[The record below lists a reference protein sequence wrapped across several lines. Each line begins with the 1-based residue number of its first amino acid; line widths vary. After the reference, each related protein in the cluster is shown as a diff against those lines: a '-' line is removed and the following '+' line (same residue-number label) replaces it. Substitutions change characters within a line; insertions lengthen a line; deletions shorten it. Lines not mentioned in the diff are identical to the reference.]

1 MPVMAN
7 EGLYQIQTEAFS
19 ENLALNL
26 QQEISALR
34 GFVTEGSYVGKT
46 ASVIDY
52 LAPVAMQAPAGRNA
66 LVNVQDNSYQ
76 RRFITPV
83 PKELVQRIDTFDKL
97 LTTTDPTGMLVR
109 GTAAAVAREW
119 DDRII
124 AAAFGTVNIGS
135 STDGTVSTTETWQ
148 QANTTLTGTTN
159 GLMIA
164 DTFGNGSTTI
174 GMTTE
179 KLIEARR
186 LFRKYHVTQPEMMA
200 GELTL
205 IIGSQQEADLL
216 KQVEVV
222 SSEFWARQILNKGSL
237 QGEQYLGWN
246 IHVSERLG
254 YGTDLSGSGNGNCRQ
269 CIAFVRSGM
278 HLGIWKDTE
287 NLISRQELVSGAPWQ
302 INTMMSSGATRLE
315 PGRLLLISCG
325 NDTSGADN
333 I

>member
-1 MPVMAN
+1 MAN

-19 ENLALNL
+19 ANLALNL
-26 QQEISALR
+26 QQEVSALR
-34 GFVTEGSYVGKT
+34 GKVTEGSYRGKA

-66 LVNVQDNSYQ
+66 FVNVQDNSYE

-83 PKELVQRIDTFDKL
+83 PKELVQRVDTFDKL
-97 LTTTDPTGMLVR
+97 LTTTDPTSALVK
-109 GTAAAVAREW
+109 GTAAAIAREW
-119 DDRII
+119 DDRVI
-124 AAAFGTVNIGS
+124 AAAFGTVTIGS
-135 STDGTVSTTETWQ
+135 STDGTVTTTETWQ

-174 GMTTE
+174 GMTVE

-186 LFRKYHVTQPEMMA
+186 LFRHYHVTQPEMMP

-205 IIGSQQEADLL
+205 IIGSQQEADLM

-222 SSEFWARQILNKGSL
+222 SSEFTAKRILDKGSL
-237 QGEQYLGWN
+237 EGEQFLGWN

-254 YGTDLSGSGNGNCRQ
+254 YGTDLSGSNNGNCRQ
-269 CIAFVRSGM
+269 CIAFVRTGM
-278 HLGIWKDTE
+278 HLGVWLDTE
-287 NLISRQELVSGAPWQ
+287 NLITREALISGAPWQ
-302 INTMMSSGATRLE
+302 IHTMMSSGATRLE

>member
-1 MPVMAN
+1 MAN
-7 EGLYQIQTEAFS
+7 EGLYQIQTESFS
-19 ENLALNL
+19 ANLALNL
-26 QQEISALR
+26 QQQVSALR
-34 GFVTEGSYVGKT
+34 GFVTEGSYVGKA

-66 LVNVQDNSYQ
+66 MVQVQDNSYE

-83 PKELVQRIDTFDKL
+83 PRELVQRLDTFDKL
-97 LTTTDPTGMLVR
+97 LTTTDPTSAIVQ
-109 GTAAAVAREW
+109 GTAAAIAREW

-135 STDGTVSTTETWQ
+135 STDGTVTTTETWAAAQ
-148 QANTTLTGTTN
+148 NTLTGSNT
-159 GLMIA
+159 GLTIE

-174 GMTTE
+174 GMTVE

-186 LFRKYHVTQPEMMA
+186 LFRHYHVTQPEMMP

-222 SSEFWARQILNKGSL
+222 SSEFWAKKILDKGSME
-237 QGEQYLGWN
+237 GEQFLGWN

-254 YGTDLSGSGNGNCRQ
+254 TLVDPTSTNGNMRN
-269 CIAFVRSGM
+269 CIAFVRTGL
-278 HLGIWKDTE
+278 HLGVWLDTE
-287 NLISRQELVSGAPWQ
+287 NLITRESLVSGAPWQ
-302 INTMMSSGATRLE
+302 IHTMMSSGATRLE
-315 PGRLLLISCG
+315 PGRVIQINCG
-325 NDTSGADN
+325 NDTSGSDN